1 MKSITLCF
9 AIMLLSIVA
18 CADDND
24 ELKNSIIKI
33 NKTCPQQFENWT
45 LDSMGLSKKG
55 EIVYFC
61 NSTNNADY
69 MTLLKSKKDSIRNEL
84 LDKINNN
91 FYENS
96 NRLIQLCK
104 KNNAGLIYK
113 FYSNKTKETIV
124 IKIPVEK
131 LITDPAK

>member
-1 MKSITLCF
+1 
-9 AIMLLSIVA
+9 
-18 CADDND
+18 
-24 ELKNSIIKI
+24 
-33 NKTCPQQFENWT
+33 
-45 LDSMGLSKKG
+45 
-55 EIVYFC
+55 
-61 NSTNNADY
+61 